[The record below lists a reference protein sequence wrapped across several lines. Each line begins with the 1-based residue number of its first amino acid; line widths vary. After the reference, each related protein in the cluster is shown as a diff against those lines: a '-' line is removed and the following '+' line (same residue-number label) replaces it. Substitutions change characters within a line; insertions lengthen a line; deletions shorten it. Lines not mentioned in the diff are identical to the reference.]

1 MTEQLREIKKLLS
14 RRLKKDRYE
23 HTIGVMYTAAALAM
37 NYGEEIQAA
46 LTAGLLHDCGKYC
59 SAEEQIQLCRKK
71 NIALSD
77 AEEQMPAL
85 VHAKLGVYLAEHE
98 YGITDQSVLDAIRWH
113 TTGRPD
119 MTLLEKIIYIADYIE
134 PNRKLI
140 PGLPEVRKLAFQS
153 IDDAICLCSKNTVE
167 YLRETGKPVDP
178 MSIET
183 YNFYDAST
191 EQSVG
196 HQSRGLLTPTSF
208 YCKKENNMNQAKEMA
223 RIAYEALSEKKGE
236 DIKVIDISGISV
248 LADYF
253 LIAHGNSDSQVNA
266 LVENVE
272 EQLHKAGYPLK
283 EREGQ
288 ASGKWVLMDFGDV
301 IIHVFDRENRLFYN
315 LERIWKDGKEIP
327 AEEL

>member
-37 NYGEEIQAA
+37 NYREEIQAA

-59 SAEEQIQLCRKK
+59 S
-71 NIALSD
+71 

-167 YLRETGKPVDP
+167 YLREAGKPVDP

-183 YNFYDAST
+183 YNFYN
-191 EQSVG
+191 V
-196 HQSRGLLTPTSF
+196 RV
-208 YCKKENNMNQAKEMA
+208 K
-223 RIAYEALSEKKGE
+223 RSETTC
-236 DIKVIDISGISV
+236 
-248 LADYF
+248 ACT
-253 LIAHGNSDSQVNA
+253 
-266 LVENVE
+266 LVVE
-272 EQLHKAGYPLK
+272 
-283 EREGQ
+283 
-288 ASGKWVLMDFGDV
+288 
-301 IIHVFDRENRLFYN
+301 
-315 LERIWKDGKEIP
+315 
-327 AEEL
+327 

>member
-23 HTIGVMYTAAALAM
+23 HTVGVMYTAAALAM

-191 EQSVG
+191 EQSAG
-196 HQSRGLLTPTSF
+196 
-208 YCKKENNMNQAKEMA
+208 
-223 RIAYEALSEKKGE
+223 
-236 DIKVIDISGISV
+236 IKVGGFCPRHHLIQKYTYQKIFLLPSDLSHRAVSTLPPVHETAFYLPKSPDFSGLPI
-248 LADYF
+248 Y
-253 LIAHGNSDSQVNA
+253 
-266 LVENVE
+266 
-272 EQLHKAGYPLK
+272 KK
-283 EREGQ
+283 
-288 ASGKWVLMDFGDV
+288 
-301 IIHVFDRENRLFYN
+301 
-315 LERIWKDGKEIP
+315 
-327 AEEL
+327 

>member
-14 RRLKKDRYE
+14 SRLKKDRYE

-153 IDDAICLCSKNTVE
+153 IDDAICLWSKNTVE
-167 YLRETGKPVDP
+167 YRHETGKPVDP

-183 YNFYDAST
+183 YNFYN
-191 EQSVG
+191 V
-196 HQSRGLLTPTSF
+196 RV
-208 YCKKENNMNQAKEMA
+208 K
-223 RIAYEALSEKKGE
+223 RSETTC
-236 DIKVIDISGISV
+236 
-248 LADYF
+248 ACT
-253 LIAHGNSDSQVNA
+253 
-266 LVENVE
+266 LVVE
-272 EQLHKAGYPLK
+272 
-283 EREGQ
+283 
-288 ASGKWVLMDFGDV
+288 
-301 IIHVFDRENRLFYN
+301 
-315 LERIWKDGKEIP
+315 
-327 AEEL
+327 